1 MVTDGKV
8 MLTPSFTRKAYVT
21 TITKRDTAVSTRI
34 ANSFMS
40 IIQKLFA
47 SPDAIICL
55 AHLLFAIFILILT
68 TDISNPVFLAEVT
81 LVQTL
86 SNVVQTRDQL
96 NLPIIA
102 LSKTA
107 ETPPVIHTAPILP
120 DEI

>member
-1 MVTDGKV
+1 MITDGKV
-8 MLTPSFTRKAYVT
+8 MLTHSFTRKAYVT

-40 IIQKLFA
+40 IIPKLFA
-47 SPDAIICL
+47 SQDAIICL

-68 TDISNPVFLAEVT
+68 TDISNPVFLAVVT

>member
-1 MVTDGKV
+1 
-8 MLTPSFTRKAYVT
+8 
-21 TITKRDTAVSTRI
+21 
-34 ANSFMS
+34 MS
-40 IIQKLFA
+40 IIPKLFA
-47 SPDAIICL
+47 SQDAIICL

-68 TDISNPVFLAEVT
+68 TDISNPVFLAVVT

-107 ETPPVIHTAPILP
+107 EAPPVIHTAPILP